1 VARIDSKSVDV
12 LRLVITAGNDAG
24 RFFRLAGVSTIGR
37 DPSAGIVL
45 DDAEVSR
52 RHAIVSVA
60 SGAVLIQD
68 LESTNGVWVNDE
80 RIAEERA
87 IGPGDRVRIGAT
99 ELEVRDGP
107 LSGPG

>member
-1 VARIDSKSVDV
+1 VDD
-12 LRLVITAGNDAG
+12 LGLVITAGNDEG
-24 RFFRLAGVSTIGR
+24 RLFRLAGVSTIGR

>member
-1 VARIDSKSVDV
+1 MDD
-12 LRLVITAGNDAG
+12 LRLVITSGNDEG
-24 RFFRLAGVSTIGR
+24 RLFRLAGVSTIGR

-52 RHAIVSVA
+52 RHAVVSVEA
-60 SGAVLIQD
+60 SAVVIQD

-80 RIAEERA
+80 RIAEQRA
-87 IGPGDRVRIGAT
+87 IGPGDRVRVGT
-99 ELEVRDGP
+99 TQLELQDGP

>member
-1 VARIDSKSVDV
+1 MSS
-12 LRLVITAGNDAG
+12 LRLVITGGNDAG

-52 RHAIVSVA
+52 RHAVVSVEER
-60 SGAVLIQD
+60 GVVIQD
-68 LESTNGVWVNDE
+68 LESTNGVFVNNE
-80 RIAEERA
+80 RIDEQRA
-87 IGPGDRVRIGAT
+87 IAAGDRVQIGAT
-99 ELEVRDGP
+99 QLEVRDEP

>member
-1 VARIDSKSVDV
+1 VDD

-52 RHAIVSVA
+52 RHAVVSVEE
-60 SGAVLIQD
+60 SAVVIQD

-80 RIAEERA
+80 RIAEPCA

-99 ELEVRDGP
+99 QLEVQGSP

>member
-1 VARIDSKSVDV
+1 MSS
-12 LRLVITAGNDAG
+12 LRLVITGGNDVG

-52 RHAIVSVA
+52 RHAVVSVEER
-60 SGAVLIQD
+60 GVVIQD
-68 LESTNGVWVNDE
+68 LESTNGVFVNDE
-80 RIAEERA
+80 RIAEQRA
-87 IGPGDRVRIGAT
+87 IAAGDRVRIGT
-99 ELEVRDGP
+99 TRLEVRDDA

>member
-1 VARIDSKSVDV
+1 MNS
-12 LRLVITAGNDAG
+12 LRLVITGGNDVG

-52 RHAIVSVA
+52 RHAVVSVEER
-60 SGAVLIQD
+60 GVVIQD
-68 LESTNGVWVNDE
+68 LESTNGVFVNDE
-80 RIAEERA
+80 RIAEQCA
-87 IGPGDRVRIGAT
+87 IAAGDRVRIGT
-99 ELEVRDGP
+99 THLEVRDDA

>member
-1 VARIDSKSVDV
+1 MSG
-12 LRLVITAGNDAG
+12 LRLVITGGNDVG

-52 RHAIVSVA
+52 RHAVVSVA
-60 SGAVLIQD
+60 ERRAVIQD
-68 LESTNGVWVNDE
+68 LESTNGVFVNDE
-80 RIAEERA
+80 RIADECRIA
-87 IGPGDRVRIGAT
+87 AGDRVRIGST
-99 ELEVRDGP
+99 RLEVRDDA

>member
-1 VARIDSKSVDV
+1 MDV
-12 LRLVITAGNDAG
+12 LRLVITDGNDAG

-45 DDAEVSR
+45 DDVEVSR
-52 RHAIVSVA
+52 RHAVVSVDA
-60 SGAVLIQD
+60 DAVVIQD

-87 IGPGDRVRIGAT
+87 IRPGDRVRLGST
-99 ELEVRDGP
+99 QLEVRDDP

>member
-1 VARIDSKSVDV
+1 VDA

-52 RHAIVSVA
+52 RHAVVSVDD
-60 SGAVLIQD
+60 GVVVIQD

-80 RIAEERA
+80 RVAEQHA

-99 ELEVRDGP
+99 ELELHDGP

>member
-1 VARIDSKSVDV
+1 MSG
-12 LRLVITAGNDAG
+12 LRLVITDGNDAG

-52 RHAIVSVA
+52 RHAVVA
-60 SGAVLIQD
+60 VEELGAVIQD
-68 LESTNGVWVNDE
+68 LESTNGVFVNDE
-80 RIAEERA
+80 RIAEQ
-87 IGPGDRVRIGAT
+87 GPIAAGDRVRIGST
-99 ELEVRDGP
+99 QLEVRDDA